1 MALFAELLAV
11 GIDADAR
18 GGDAAAFATQCE
30 GGADDCRQADPC
42 PFAFAPRQSLRRV
55 NQWRRIAMS
64 SRVRPRL
71 ESCSSSSFLS
81 HVRMRCFPGS
91 SRAWAS
97 LRTRLDLALRLL
109 AGPADI
115 SCRESCREDWIV
127 IDVSRFLDR
136 RRPRTRSQASSSAG
150 RKLLAWLI
158 WSRM

>member
-81 HVRMRCFPGS
+81 GFWPDLLTFLAANLAAKTGL
-91 SRAWAS
+91 S
-97 LRTRLDLALRLL
+97 LTSPD
-109 AGPADI
+109 
-115 SCRESCREDWIV
+115 
-127 IDVSRFLDR
+127 F
-136 RRPRTRSQASSSAG
+136 
-150 RKLLAWLI
+150 
-158 WSRM
+158 